1 MRIRRLPPAV
11 LTVVLC
17 LCAGRLVGQAAP
29 GVRVGG
35 QVFSEL
41 EGIPSDSGSTA
52 QFNITRAY
60 LIGAATLRPGLT
72 GRVTLDVTRESG
84 SGLNYRLKHAYF
96 MWEPSAPVDLRFGM
110 IPTAWVE
117 WQDALWG
124 YRMQGAQLMD
134 RAGFITSADLGASAG
149 FTTAD
154 QRLEGVV
161 EVINGEGF
169 GSAPEGHYLDAEAR
183 ASFRLIAAPGDSGRT
198 GGLRLAAFAH
208 VGRFGNALARQRF
221 TYQLSYRQKGTVV
234 VGASYGFVV
243 NDDADVDNA
252 DVRLWSLF
260 GAVDLLGTPLALVG
274 RIDRLETVD
283 HAVGDVYTR
292 GFAGLACRL
301 GPGVRV
307 LGDVERTA
315 YLADRS
321 VTPGAPRTRL
331 LFQTELVF

>member
-1 MRIRRLPPAV
+1 MRLRRLPLAALIAV
-11 LTVVLC
+11 LWP
-17 LCAGRLVGQAAP
+17 CAGRLAGQSAP
-29 GVRVGG
+29 AVRVGG

-41 EGIPSDSGSTA
+41 EAIPSDSGSTA

-72 GRVTLDVTRESG
+72 GRVTLDVTREDGG
-84 SGLNYRLKHAYF
+84 SLNYRLKHAYF
-96 MWEPSAPVDLRFGM
+96 MWEPARPVDLRFGM
-110 IPTAWVE
+110 IPTVWVE

-124 YRMQGAQLMD
+124 YRMQGAQLID

-149 FTTAD
+149 LTTAD

-161 EVINGEGF
+161 DIVNGEGF
-169 GSAPEGHYLDAEAR
+169 ANPPEGHYLDAEAR
-183 ASFRLIAAPGDSGRT
+183 ASFRLIRAPGDSGRT
-198 GGLRLAAFAH
+198 GGLRLAGFAH
-208 VGRFGNALARQRF
+208 IGRWRY

-243 NDDADVDNA
+243 NDNADVDHA
-252 DVRLWSLF
+252 DVRLWSGF
-260 GAVDLLGTPLALVG
+260 GAVDLHGTPLALVA
-274 RIDRLETVD
+274 RLDRLETVD
-283 HAVGDVYTR
+283 HALGDVFTR
-292 GFAGLACRL
+292 GFAGVACRL

-307 LGDVERTA
+307 LGDVEHTA

-321 VTPGAPRTRL
+321 ATPGAPRTRL

>member
-1 MRIRRLPPAV
+1 MHLRRLPPAV
-11 LTVVLC
+11 LIAVLC
-17 LCAGRLVGQAAP
+17 LGAGRLAGQAAP
-29 GVRVGG
+29 ARIGA

-41 EGIPSDSGSTA
+41 EAVPSDSVSTV

-72 GRVTLDVTRESG
+72 GRVTLDVTRENGG
-84 SGLNYRLKHAYF
+84 SLSYRLKHAYF
-96 MWEPSAPVDLRFGM
+96 QWQPASPVDLRFGM
-110 IPTAWVE
+110 IPTAWIE

-149 FTTAD
+149 LATPD
-154 QRLEGVV
+154 RRVEGIVGVV
-161 EVINGEGF
+161 NGEGF
-169 GSAPEGHYLDAEAR
+169 GNPPDGRYLDAEAR
-183 ASFRLIAAPGDSGRT
+183 ASIRLVRAPGDSSRT
-198 GGLRLAAFAH
+198 GGLRLAGFAH
-208 VGRFGNALARQRF
+208 VGRFANGLARQRYI
-221 TYQLSYRQKGTVV
+221 YQLSYKARGTMVL
-234 VGASYGFVV
+234 GASYGFVV

-252 DVRLWSLF
+252 DVRLWSVF
-260 GAVDLLGTPLALVG
+260 GAFDLRGTPVSLVG
-274 RIDRLETVD
+274 RLDRLETVD
-283 HAVGDVYTR
+283 HALGDVFTR
-292 GFAGLACRL
+292 GFAGVACRL

-321 VTPGAPRTRL
+321 VAPGAPRTRL

>member
-1 MRIRRLPPAV
+1 MRLRRLALAALIAV
-11 LTVVLC
+11 LWQG
-17 LCAGRLVGQAAP
+17 ADRLSGQAVP
-29 GVRVGG
+29 GPRVGA

-41 EGIPSDSGSTA
+41 EAIPSDTLTTA

-72 GRVTLDVTRESG
+72 GRVTLDVTRENGG
-84 SGLNYRLKHAYF
+84 SLTYRLKHAYF
-96 MWEPSAPVDLRFGM
+96 QWEPAAPVDLRFGM

-124 YRMQGAQLMD
+124 YRMQGAQLID

-149 FTTAD
+149 FNTAD
-154 QRLEGVV
+154 QRVEGVIDV
-161 EVINGEGF
+161 VNGEGF
-169 GSAPEGHYLDAEAR
+169 GYAPDGRYLDAEAR
-183 ASFRLIAAPGDSGRT
+183 ASVRLLAAPGDSGRT

-208 VGRFGNALARQRF
+208 VGRFANGLARQRY
-221 TYQLSYRQKGTVV
+221 TYQISYKQRGRVAL
-234 VGASYGFVV
+234 GASYGFVV

-252 DVRLWSLF
+252 DVRLWSGF
-260 GAVDLLGTPLALVG
+260 GAVNLGATPLALVG
-274 RIDRLETVD
+274 RLDRLETVD
-283 HAVGDVYTR
+283 HALGDVFTR

-315 YLADRS
+315 YLADHS
-321 VTPGAPRTRL
+321 VAPGAPRTRL

>member
-1 MRIRRLPPAV
+1 MRLRRLPLAA
-11 LTVVLC
+11 LTAILC
-17 LCAGRLVGQAAP
+17 LGAGRLTGQVVP

-41 EGIPSDSGSTA
+41 EAIPSDTLTTA

-72 GRVTLDVTRESG
+72 GRVTLDVTRENGG
-84 SGLNYRLKHAYF
+84 SLNYRLKHAYF
-96 MWEPSAPVDLRFGM
+96 QWEPAAPVDLRFGM
-110 IPTAWVE
+110 IPTAWIE

-149 FTTAD
+149 FATAG
-154 QRLEGVV
+154 QRLEGVIDV
-161 EVINGEGF
+161 VNGEGYAN
-169 GSAPEGHYLDAEAR
+169 APDGRYLDGEAR
-183 ASFRLIAAPGDSGRT
+183 ASVRLLAAPGDSSRT

-208 VGRFGNALARQRF
+208 VGRFANGMARQRYI
-221 TYQLSYRQKGTVV
+221 YQLSYRAKGRMAL
-234 VGASYGFVV
+234 GASYGFVV
-243 NDDADVDNA
+243 NDDADVDNG
-252 DVRLWSLF
+252 DVRLWSGF
-260 GAVDLLGTPLALVG
+260 GAFDVRGTPLALVG

-283 HAVGDVYTR
+283 HALGDVFTR

-315 YLADRS
+315 YLADHS
-321 VTPGAPRTRL
+321 VAPGAPRTRL